1 MNAEQYLNE
10 ALGGNMNIGTLKPLA
25 WHEIMEGYARHK
37 LAEAL
42 KTSAQQM
49 QGGKP
54 EEMKTDTILLHHLY
68 KVASIIMRTDLMSPL
83 QKHQA
88 ANDLERIAS
97 TFLQQPQGAI
107 PPEQTAPSAAPVV
120 GNK

>member
-1 MNAEQYLNE
+1 MLTDDIKIVDDGINCWDVDHCVVEAFERIKNE
-10 ALGGNMNIGTLKPLA
+10 
-25 WHEIMEGYARHK
+25 

-107 PPEQTAPSAAPVV
+107 PPEQTAPSAADVV
-120 GNK
+120 GTK